1 MNLMA
6 SVERTAYPLLPSQLP
21 AKELHR
27 SYSLS
32 DSEIE
37 WVNNTAK
44 SPALA
49 IGLAIQLKVFQQ
61 LHYFVPFEALPQE
74 LINHVRQCLRY
85 GARIAPR
92 YSNLRTLYRHQAAVR
107 QYLQITPF
115 YSSDGLA
122 VTEQIARD
130 CALVLEQRVDLIN
143 AMLDEL
149 IQRGY
154 ELPAYSTLN
163 NIAETALVGAQE
175 VTFNL
180 VVTRAPIEVIYKLKE
195 LLDTDFG
202 RRQSDFNALKQAP
215 KKPSRKHLEVLIDH
229 LAWLESFGDLDVIF
243 EGIVDAKIRHFAAQA
258 VASDVAEL
266 KDCSLPKR
274 YTLMLAL
281 IYRMRVRTRDHL
293 AEMFIRRIST
303 IHKRAKEELEQIQ
316 ARQRQKLE
324 QLAATLDG
332 VVQILVQEPDN
343 QEAGSLIREYL
354 SPDGNLDRLR
364 ETCAEVQ
371 ATGGNNYLPLIWK
384 HFKSHRSL
392 LFRLSH
398 LLQLEPTTQDR
409 SLIQALLLIQDSEN
423 LHREWIDEHV
433 DLSFASERWVK
444 VVRRPAS
451 EGPPTNRR
459 YLEVCVF
466 SYLASELRS
475 GDMCVLGSESF
486 ADYRKQL
493 LPWEE
498 CLQRLPAYCEK
509 VGLPGTAKEFVASLK
524 TQLEKTAQ
532 QLDEKFPSCR
542 GDVSI
547 NEAGEPVLRR
557 VIARDIPPSAISLQ
571 TALMQRM
578 PARHVLDIMANIEH
592 WIQFTRHFGPMSGN
606 EPKLKEPAE
615 RYLMTI
621 FAMGCNLGP
630 NQAARH
636 LAGNVTPHMLSYT
649 NRRHLSLEKLDK
661 ANRELVELYLQLD
674 LPKLWGDG
682 KAVAADGTQ
691 FDFYD
696 DNLLA
701 GYHFRYRKMGAVA
714 YRHVA
719 NNYIAVFQHFIPPGI
734 WEAIYVIEGLL
745 KADLSVE
752 ADTVYSDTQGQS
764 ATVFAFTHLLGINL
778 MPRIRNWRDLVMCR
792 PDRGVS
798 YKHINRL
805 FTDTA
810 DWHLIETHWQDLMQ
824 VALSI
829 QAGKISSPMLLRKL
843 GSYSRRNKL
852 YHAAQ
857 ALGSVIR
864 TIFLLNWIGSRELR
878 QEVTA
883 NTNKIESYNGFS
895 KWLSFGGDVIAE
907 NDPDEQQKRL
917 RYNDMVASSVILQNT
932 VDMMRILQKLARE
945 GWQFTDEDVSFLS
958 PYLTSNV
965 KRFGEFNLKLNRP
978 PEPWIKDSVFQ
989 QAAGSLRVNTASKA
1003 SAEEAT

>member
-1 MNLMA
+1 MA

-27 SYSLS
+27 CYSLS

-44 SPALA
+44 SPALS

-61 LHYFVPFEALPQE
+61 LHYFVPFEELPQE
-74 LINHVRQCLRY
+74 LISHVRQCLRY

-92 YSNLRTLYRHQAAVR
+92 YSNPRTLYRHQAAVR
-107 QYLQITPF
+107 QYLQVTPF

-122 VTEQIARD
+122 ITEEIARD
-130 CALVLEQRVDLIN
+130 CAVVLEQRVDLIN

-163 NIAETALVGAQE
+163 NIAETALASAQE

-180 VVTRAPIEVIYKLKE
+180 IVLRAPIEVIYKLKE

-229 LAWLESFGDLDVIF
+229 LAWLESFGDLDAIL
-243 EGIVDAKIRHFAAQA
+243 EGVVDAKIRHFATQA
-258 VASDVAEL
+258 AASDVAEL
-266 KDCSLPKR
+266 KDCSQPKR

-332 VVQILVQEPDN
+332 VVQILVQEPDD
-343 QEAGSLIREYL
+343 QEAGSLIREFL

-409 SLIQALLLIQDSEN
+409 SLIQALQLIQDSEN

-498 CLQRLPAYCEK
+498 CFHRLPAYCEK

-524 TQLEKTAQ
+524 IQLEETAQ
-532 QLDEKFPSCR
+532 HLDEKFPSCR

-571 TALMQRM
+571 TALMQHM

-745 KADLSVE
+745 KVDLSVE
-752 ADTVYSDTQGQS
+752 PDTVYSDTQGQS

-932 VDMMRILQKLARE
+932 VDMMRILQKLARD
-945 GWQFTDEDVSFLS
+945 GWQFTDDDVSFLS

-965 KRFGEFNLKLNRP
+965 KRFGEFNLKLKRP
-978 PEPWIKDSVFQ
+978 PEPWIKDSIFQ
-989 QAAGSLRVNTASKA
+989 QAAGSMRAKQMSDSNVEVTN
-1003 SAEEAT
+1003 

>member
-1 MNLMA
+1 MA
-6 SVERTAYPLLPSQLP
+6 ALERTAYPRLSTPLS
-21 AKELHR
+21 AKDLHR
-27 SYSLS
+27 SFSLS
-32 DSEIE
+32 SEELGWISR
-37 WVNNTAK
+37 TAR
-44 SPALA
+44 SPALSL
-49 IGLAIQLKVFQQ
+49 GLAVQLKVFQE
-61 LHYFVPFEALPQE
+61 LHYFPPLDEIPPEITDHIRKALGFGPR
-74 LINHVRQCLRY
+74 ISFRY
-85 GARIAPR
+85 TNP
-92 YSNLRTLYRHQAAVR
+92 RTLYRHQASIR
-107 QYLQITPF
+107 EYLQIKAF
-115 YSSDGLA
+115 YGSEALNIALRLA
-122 VTEQIARD
+122 NESAE
-130 CALVLEQRVDLIN
+130 VLDQRADIINVLIG
-143 AMLDEL
+143 EL
-149 IQRGY
+149 LQRGY

-163 NIAETALVGAQE
+163 DAAEDALVAMQE
-175 VTFNL
+175 RLFNL

-229 LAWLESFGDLDVIF
+229 LTWLESFGDLEAIF
-243 EGIVDAKIRHFAAQA
+243 EGIVDTKIRHFAAQA
-258 VASDVAEL
+258 AASDVSEL

-274 YTLMLAL
+274 YTMMLAL

-332 VVQILVQEPDN
+332 VVQILVQEPDD

-354 SPDGNLDRLR
+354 SPEGNLDRLR

-384 HFKSHRSL
+384 HFRSHRSL

-409 SLIQALLLIQDSEN
+409 SLIQALQLIQDSEN

-475 GDMCVLGSESF
+475 GDMCVQGSESF

-509 VGLPGTAKEFVASLK
+509 MGLPGTAKEFVASLK
-524 TQLEKTAQ
+524 TQLEETAQ

-557 VIARDIPPSAISLQ
+557 VTARDIPPSAISLQ

-745 KADLSVE
+745 KVDLSVE
-752 ADTVYSDTQGQS
+752 PDTVYSDTQGQS

-965 KRFGEFNLKLNRP
+965 KRFGEFSLKLNRP

-989 QAAGSLRVNTASKA
+989 QAAGSLRVITPRQLDTEK
-1003 SAEEAT
+1003 TT

>member
-1 MNLMA
+1 MA
-6 SVERTAYPLLPSQLP
+6 SLERTAYPTLSKTYSKAELQRDFSFSDDEIKWVRSKSKAPFHLNLAVLLKTFQVLRYFPDITDVPDQLVAFIRGELGQRSKVKFAEYKWFQQYRHMNAIRARLGVTAFYGSDAIEVAERH
-21 AKELHR
+21 AKEMSFVLDQR
-27 SYSLS
+27 ADIINSV
-32 DSEIE
+32 IE
-37 WVNNTAK
+37 
-44 SPALA
+44 
-49 IGLAIQLKVFQQ
+49 
-61 LHYFVPFEALPQE
+61 E
-74 LINHVRQCLRY
+74 LICQ
-85 GARIAPR
+85 
-92 YSNLRTLYRHQAAVR
+92 
-107 QYLQITPF
+107 
-115 YSSDGLA
+115 D
-122 VTEQIARD
+122 
-130 CALVLEQRVDLIN
+130 
-143 AMLDEL
+143 
-149 IQRGY
+149 Y

-163 NIAETALVGAQE
+163 DLAERIHTESQE
-175 VTFNL
+175 AIFNL
-180 VVTRAPIEVIYKLKE
+180 VVTRTSIEVIHKLKE

-215 KKPSRKHLEVLIDH
+215 KKPSRRHLEVLIDH
-229 LAWLESFGDLDVIF
+229 LAWLESFGDLEAIF
-243 EGIVDAKIRHFAAQA
+243 DGIVDAKIRHFAAQA
-258 VASDVAEL
+258 AASDASEL

-303 IHKRAKEELEQIQ
+303 IHKRAKEELEQIH

-332 VVQILVQEPDN
+332 VVQILVQEPDD

-409 SLIQALLLIQDSEN
+409 SLIQALLLIQDCEN
-423 LHREWIDEHV
+423 LHREWIGEHA
-433 DLSFASERWVK
+433 DLSFASERWIK
-444 VVRRPAS
+444 VVRRPTS

-498 CLQRLPAYCEK
+498 CLQQLPAYCEK

-524 TQLEKTAQ
+524 TQLEETAQ

-745 KADLSVE
+745 KVSLSVE
-752 ADTVYSDTQGQS
+752 PDTVYSDTQGQS

-805 FTDTA
+805 FTDSA

-945 GWQFTDEDVSFLS
+945 GWQFNDEDVSFLS

-989 QAAGSLRVNTASKA
+989 QAAGSLRVNTASRTD
-1003 SAEEAT
+1003 AEEAT

>member
-1 MNLMA
+1 MA
-6 SVERTAYPLLPSQLP
+6 SVERTAYPVLPSQLP

-44 SPALA
+44 SPALS

-61 LHYFVPFEALPQE
+61 LHYFVPFEELPQE
-74 LINHVRQCLRY
+74 LISHVRQCLRY
-85 GARIAPR
+85 GTRIAPR
-92 YSNLRTLYRHQAAVR
+92 YSNPRTLYRHQAAVR
-107 QYLQITPF
+107 QYLQVTPF

-130 CALVLEQRVDLIN
+130 CAVVLEQRVDLIN

-163 NIAETALVGAQE
+163 NLAETALASAQE

-180 VVTRAPIEVIYKLKE
+180 VVTRAPIEVIYKLRE
-195 LLDTDFG
+195 LLETDFG
-202 RRQSDFNALKQAP
+202 RRQSDFNTLKQAP

-229 LAWLESFGDLDVIF
+229 LAWLESFGNLDAIF
-243 EGIVDAKIRHFAAQA
+243 EGIVDTKIRHFAAQA
-258 VASDVAEL
+258 AASDVSEL

-332 VVQILVQEPDN
+332 VVQILVQEPDD

-384 HFKSHRSL
+384 HFRSHRSL

-409 SLIQALLLIQDSEN
+409 SLTQALQLIQDNEN
-423 LHREWIDEHV
+423 LHREWIDEFV

-475 GDMCVLGSESF
+475 GDMCVQGSESF

-509 VGLPGTAKEFVASLK
+509 MGLPGTAKEFVASLK
-524 TQLEKTAQ
+524 AQLEET
-532 QLDEKFPSCR
+532 
-542 GDVSI
+542 
-547 NEAGEPVLRR
+547 
-557 VIARDIPPSAISLQ
+557 
-571 TALMQRM
+571 
-578 PARHVLDIMANIEH
+578 
-592 WIQFTRHFGPMSGN
+592 
-606 EPKLKEPAE
+606 
-615 RYLMTI
+615 
-621 FAMGCNLGP
+621 
-630 NQAARH
+630 
-636 LAGNVTPHMLSYT
+636 
-649 NRRHLSLEKLDK
+649 
-661 ANRELVELYLQLD
+661 
-674 LPKLWGDG
+674 
-682 KAVAADGTQ
+682 ADGTQ

-745 KADLSVE
+745 KIDLSVE
-752 ADTVYSDTQGQS
+752 PDTVYSDTQGQS

-989 QAAGSLRVNTASKA
+989 QAAGSLRVGTTRQADT
-1003 SAEEAT
+1003 ERAT

>member
-1 MNLMA
+1 MA
-6 SVERTAYPLLPSQLP
+6 SVERTAYPVLPSQLP

-44 SPALA
+44 SPALS

-61 LHYFVPFEALPQE
+61 LHYFVPFEELPQE
-74 LINHVRQCLRY
+74 LISHVRQCLRY
-85 GARIAPR
+85 GTRIAPR
-92 YSNLRTLYRHQAAVR
+92 YSNPRTLYRHQAAVR
-107 QYLQITPF
+107 QYLQVTPF

-130 CALVLEQRVDLIN
+130 CAVVLEQRVDLIN

-163 NIAETALVGAQE
+163 NLAETALASAQE

-180 VVTRAPIEVIYKLKE
+180 VVTRAPIEVIYKLRE
-195 LLDTDFG
+195 LLETDFG
-202 RRQSDFNALKQAP
+202 RRQSDFNTLKQAP

-229 LAWLESFGDLDVIF
+229 LAWLESFGNLDAIF
-243 EGIVDAKIRHFAAQA
+243 EGIVDTKIRHFAAQA
-258 VASDVAEL
+258 AASDVSEL

-332 VVQILVQEPDN
+332 VVQILVQEPDD

-384 HFKSHRSL
+384 HFRSHRSL

-409 SLIQALLLIQDSEN
+409 SLTQALQLIQDNEN
-423 LHREWIDEHV
+423 LHREWIDEFV

-475 GDMCVLGSESF
+475 GDMCVQGSESF

-509 VGLPGTAKEFVASLK
+509 MGLPGTAKEFVASLK
-524 TQLEKTAQ
+524 AQLEET
-532 QLDEKFPSCR
+532 
-542 GDVSI
+542 
-547 NEAGEPVLRR
+547 
-557 VIARDIPPSAISLQ
+557 
-571 TALMQRM
+571 
-578 PARHVLDIMANIEH
+578 
-592 WIQFTRHFGPMSGN
+592 
-606 EPKLKEPAE
+606 
-615 RYLMTI
+615 
-621 FAMGCNLGP
+621 
-630 NQAARH
+630 
-636 LAGNVTPHMLSYT
+636 
-649 NRRHLSLEKLDK
+649 
-661 ANRELVELYLQLD
+661 
-674 LPKLWGDG
+674 
-682 KAVAADGTQ
+682 ADGTQ

-745 KADLSVE
+745 KIDLSVE
-752 ADTVYSDTQGQS
+752 LDTVYSDTQGQS

-989 QAAGSLRVNTASKA
+989 QAAGSLRVGTTRQADT
-1003 SAEEAT
+1003 ERAT

>member
-1 MNLMA
+1 MA

-27 SYSLS
+27 CYSLS

-44 SPALA
+44 SPALS

-61 LHYFVPFEALPQE
+61 LHYFVPFEELPQE
-74 LINHVRQCLRY
+74 LISHVRQCLRY

-92 YSNLRTLYRHQAAVR
+92 YSNPRTLYRHQAAVR
-107 QYLQITPF
+107 QYLQVTPF

-122 VTEQIARD
+122 ITEEIARD
-130 CALVLEQRVDLIN
+130 CAVVLEQRVDLIN

-163 NIAETALVGAQE
+163 NIAETALASAQE

-180 VVTRAPIEVIYKLKE
+180 IVLRAPIEVIYKLKE

-229 LAWLESFGDLDVIF
+229 LAWLESFGDLDAIL
-243 EGIVDAKIRHFAAQA
+243 EGVVDAKIRHFATQA
-258 VASDVAEL
+258 AASDVAEL
-266 KDCSLPKR
+266 KDCSQPKR

-332 VVQILVQEPDN
+332 VVQILVQEPDD
-343 QEAGSLIREYL
+343 QEAGSLIREFL

-409 SLIQALLLIQDSEN
+409 SLIQALQLIQDSEN

-498 CLQRLPAYCEK
+498 CFHRLPAYCEK

-524 TQLEKTAQ
+524 IQLEETAQ
-532 QLDEKFPSCR
+532 HLDEKFPSCR

-745 KADLSVE
+745 KVDLSVE
-752 ADTVYSDTQGQS
+752 PDTVYSDTQGQS

-932 VDMMRILQKLARE
+932 VDMMRILQKLARD
-945 GWQFTDEDVSFLS
+945 GWQFTDDDVSFLS

-965 KRFGEFNLKLNRP
+965 KRFGEFNLKLKRP
-978 PEPWIKDSVFQ
+978 PEPWIKDSIFQ
-989 QAAGSLRVNTASKA
+989 QAAGSMRAKQMSDSNVEVTN
-1003 SAEEAT
+1003 

>member
-1 MNLMA
+1 MA
-6 SVERTAYPLLPSQLP
+6 SVERTAYPILPSQLP

-44 SPALA
+44 SPALS

-61 LHYFVPFEALPQE
+61 LHYFVPFEELPQE
-74 LINHVRQCLRY
+74 LISHVRQCLRY

-92 YSNLRTLYRHQAAVR
+92 YSNPRTLYRHQAAVR
-107 QYLQITPF
+107 QYLQVTPF

-130 CALVLEQRVDLIN
+130 CAVVLEQRVDLIN

-163 NIAETALVGAQE
+163 NLAETALASAQE

-229 LAWLESFGDLDVIF
+229 LAWLESFGDLEAIF

-258 VASDVAEL
+258 AAADVSEL

-274 YTLMLAL
+274 HTLMLAL

-332 VVQILVQEPDN
+332 VVQILVQEPDD

-384 HFKSHRSL
+384 HFRSHRSL

-409 SLIQALLLIQDSEN
+409 SLTQALQLIQDSEN

-444 VVRRPAS
+444 VVRRPSS

-475 GDMCVLGSESF
+475 GDMCVQGSVSF

-509 VGLPGTAKEFVASLK
+509 MGLPGTAKEFVASLK
-524 TQLEKTAQ
+524 TQLEETAQ

-557 VIARDIPPSAISLQ
+557 VAARDIPPSAISLQ

-630 NQAARH
+630 SQAARH
-636 LAGNVTPHMLSYT
+636 LTGNVTPHMLSYT

-752 ADTVYSDTQGQS
+752 ADMVYSDTQGQS

-792 PDRGVS
+792 PDRGAS

-810 DWHLIETHWQDLMQ
+810 DWNLIETHWQDLMQ

-932 VDMMRILQKLARE
+932 VDMMRILHKLARE

-989 QAAGSLRVNTASKA
+989 QAAGSLRANTASKTGA
-1003 SAEEAT
+1003 

>member
-1 MNLMA
+1 MA
-6 SVERTAYPLLPSQLP
+6 SVERTAYPILPSQLS

-44 SPALA
+44 SPALS

-61 LHYFVPFEALPQE
+61 LHYFVPFEVLPQE
-74 LINHVRQCLRY
+74 LISHVRQCLRY
-85 GARIAPR
+85 GARIAPH
-92 YSNLRTLYRHQAAVR
+92 YSNPRTLYRHQAAVR
-107 QYLQITPF
+107 QYLQATPF

-122 VTEQIARD
+122 ITEQIARD
-130 CALVLEQRVDLIN
+130 RAVVLEQRVDLIN
-143 AMLDEL
+143 AVLDEL

-163 NIAETALVGAQE
+163 NIAETALASAQE
-175 VTFNL
+175 ATFNL
-180 VVTRAPIEVIYKLKE
+180 VVTRTPIEVIHRLKE

-229 LAWLESFGDLDVIF
+229 LAWLESFGDLEAIF

-258 VASDVAEL
+258 AASDVSEL

-303 IHKRAKEELEQIQ
+303 IHKRAKEELDQIH

-332 VVQILVQEPDN
+332 VVQILVQEPDD
-343 QEAGSLIREYL
+343 QEAGNLIREYL

-371 ATGGNNYLPLIWK
+371 ATGGNNYLPLIWR

-444 VVRRPAS
+444 VVRRPTS

-466 SYLASELRS
+466 SYLANELRS
-475 GDMCVLGSESF
+475 GDMCVQGSESF

-493 LPWEE
+493 LPWDE
-498 CLQRLPAYCEK
+498 CLKQLPAYCDK
-509 VGLPGTAKEFVASLK
+509 VGLPSTAKEFVASLK
-524 TQLEKTAQ
+524 TQLEETAQ

-557 VIARDIPPSAISLQ
+557 VMARDIPPSAISLQ
-571 TALMQRM
+571 TALVQRM

-606 EPKLKEPAE
+606 ESKLKEPAE

-674 LPKLWGDG
+674 LPKVWGDG

-792 PDRGVS
+792 PDRGTS

-864 TIFLLNWIGSRELR
+864 TTFLLNWIGSRELR

-945 GWQFTDEDVSFLS
+945 GWQFSDEDVSFLS

-989 QAAGSLRVNTASKA
+989 QAAGSLRVNTAIKA
-1003 SAEEAT
+1003 DAEEAT

>member
-1 MNLMA
+1 MA
-6 SVERTAYPLLPSQLP
+6 SVERTAYPILPSQLSV
-21 AKELHR
+21 KELHR

-44 SPALA
+44 SPALS

-61 LHYFVPFEALPQE
+61 LHYFVPFEVLPQE
-74 LINHVRQCLRY
+74 LISHVRQCLRY
-85 GARIAPR
+85 GARIAPH
-92 YSNLRTLYRHQAAVR
+92 YSNPRTLYRHQAAVR
-107 QYLQITPF
+107 QYLQATPF
-115 YSSDGLA
+115 YSSNGLA
-122 VTEQIARD
+122 ITEQIARD
-130 CALVLEQRVDLIN
+130 RAVVLEQRVDLIN
-143 AMLDEL
+143 AVLDEL

-163 NIAETALVGAQE
+163 NIAETALASAQE
-175 VTFNL
+175 ATFNL
-180 VVTRAPIEVIYKLKE
+180 VVTRTPIEVIHRLKE

-229 LAWLESFGDLDVIF
+229 LAWLESFGDLEAIF

-258 VASDVAEL
+258 AASDVSEL

-303 IHKRAKEELEQIQ
+303 IHKRAKEELDQVH

-332 VVQILVQEPDN
+332 VVQILVQEPDD
-343 QEAGSLIREYL
+343 QEAGNLIREYL

-392 LFRLSH
+392 LFRLSR

-444 VVRRPAS
+444 VVRRPTS

-466 SYLASELRS
+466 SYLANELRS
-475 GDMCVLGSESF
+475 GDMCVQGSESF

-493 LPWEE
+493 LPWDE
-498 CLQRLPAYCEK
+498 CLKQLPAYCDK
-509 VGLPGTAKEFVASLK
+509 VGLPSTAKEFVASLK
-524 TQLEKTAQ
+524 TQLEETAQ

-557 VIARDIPPSAISLQ
+557 VMARDIPPSAISLQ
-571 TALMQRM
+571 TALVQRM

-606 EPKLKEPAE
+606 ESKLKEPAE

-674 LPKLWGDG
+674 LPKVWGDG

-792 PDRGVS
+792 PDRGTS

-805 FTDTA
+805 FTDTV

-864 TIFLLNWIGSRELR
+864 TTFLLNWIGSRELR

-989 QAAGSLRVNTASKA
+989 QAAGSLRVNTAIKA
-1003 SAEEAT
+1003 DAEEAT

>member
-1 MNLMA
+1 MA
-6 SVERTAYPLLPSQLP
+6 SVERTAYPTLS
-21 AKELHR
+21 K
-27 SYSLS
+27 SYSKAELQRDFSFS
-32 DSEIE
+32 DEE
-37 WVNNTAK
+37 LKWVRSK
-44 SPALA
+44 SKAPFHLNLA
-49 IGLAIQLKVFQQ
+49 VLLKTFQVLRFFPDLIDVPEQIVDFIRGELGQRRKVKLAEYKWFQQ
-61 LHYFVPFEALPQE
+61 YRHMSAVRARLEVTAFYGSDAIDLAERHAKAMSFLLDQRADIINSVIEE
-74 LINHVRQCLRY
+74 LIRQ
-85 GARIAPR
+85 
-92 YSNLRTLYRHQAAVR
+92 N
-107 QYLQITPF
+107 
-115 YSSDGLA
+115 
-122 VTEQIARD
+122 
-130 CALVLEQRVDLIN
+130 
-143 AMLDEL
+143 
-149 IQRGY
+149 Y

-163 NIAETALVGAQE
+163 DLAEKVHASSLETI
-175 VTFNL
+175 FNQ
-180 VVTRAPIEVIYKLKE
+180 VVNKIPIEVIYQLKA
-195 LLDTDFG
+195 LLETDFG
-202 RRQSDFNALKQAP
+202 RRQSDFNALKQSP
-215 KKPSRKHLEVLIDH
+215 RKPSRKHLEVLIDH
-229 LAWLESFGDLDVIF
+229 LSWLETFGDLEVIF
-243 EGIVDAKIRHFAAQA
+243 ECVTEPKIRHFSSLAA
-258 VASDVAEL
+258 ASDVSEL
-266 KDCSLPKR
+266 QDCSLPKR

-281 IYRMRVRTRDHL
+281 IYKMRIRTRDHL

-303 IHKRAKEELEQIQ
+303 IHKRATDELEQIQ
-316 ARQRQKLE
+316 LRQRNKLE
-324 QLAATLDG
+324 LLVATLDG
-332 VVQILVQEPDN
+332 VIQILSQEPSD

-354 SPDGNLDRLR
+354 SPEGNLDQLR
-364 ETCAEVQ
+364 EACAEVQ
-371 ATGGNNYLPLIWK
+371 ATGGSNYLPLLWK

-409 SLIQALLLIQDSEN
+409 SLVQTLQLVQDHEQ

-433 DLSFASERWVK
+433 DLSFASDRWLK

-459 YLEVCVF
+459 FLEVCVF
-466 SYLASELRS
+466 SHLASELRS
-475 GDMCVLGSESF
+475 GDLCVSGSESF
-486 ADYRKQL
+486 ADYRTQL
-493 LPWEE
+493 LPWDE
-498 CLQRLPAYCEK
+498 CLVRLSAYCEK
-509 VGLPGTAKEFVASLK
+509 VGLPSSAPEFVASLK
-524 TQLEKTAQ
+524 AQLESTAQ

-547 NEAGEPVLRR
+547 NDAGEPVLRR
-557 VIARDIPPSAISLQ
+557 VMARDIPPSAISLQ
-571 TALMQRM
+571 AAITQRM

-592 WIQFTRHFGPMSGN
+592 WIQFTRHFGPMSGSD
-606 EPKLKEPAE
+606 PKLKEPAE

-636 LAGNVTPHMLSYT
+636 LAANVTPHMLSYT
-649 NRRHLSLEKLDK
+649 NRRHLPLEKLDK
-661 ANRELVELYLQLD
+661 ANRELVELYLQLE

-696 DNLLA
+696 ENLLA

-745 KADLSVE
+745 KADHGV
-752 ADTVYSDTQGQS
+752 AVDTVYSDTQGQS
-764 ATVFAFTHLLGINL
+764 ATVFALTQLLGINL
-778 MPRIRNWRDLVMCR
+778 MPRIRNWRDLVMYR
-792 PDRGVS
+792 PDRS
-798 YKHINRL
+798 AKYQHINSL
-805 FTDTA
+805 FTDTVN
-810 DWHLIETHWQDLMQ
+810 WSQIETHWQDLMQ

-857 ALGSVIR
+857 ELGSVIR

-932 VDMMRILQKLARE
+932 VDMMRILQKLARD

-965 KRFGEFNLKLNRP
+965 KRFGEFNLKLKRP
-978 PEPWIKDSVFQ
+978 PEPWIKDSIFQ
-989 QAAGSLRVNTASKA
+989 QAAGSMRTHQMSNSKV
-1003 SAEEAT
+1003 EEAS

>member
-1 MNLMA
+1 ELDWI
-6 SVERTAYPLLPSQLP
+6 SRTA
-21 AKELHR
+21 R
-27 SYSLS
+27 
-32 DSEIE
+32 
-37 WVNNTAK
+37 
-44 SPALA
+44 SPALSL
-49 IGLAIQLKVFQQ
+49 GLAVQLKVFQE
-61 LHYFVPFEALPQE
+61 LHYFPPLDEIPPEITDHIRNTLGFGPR
-74 LINHVRQCLRY
+74 ITSRY
-85 GARIAPR
+85 TN
-92 YSNLRTLYRHQAAVR
+92 SRTFYRHQAAIR
-107 QYLQITPF
+107 EYLQIKAF
-115 YSSDGLA
+115 YGSEALTIALHLA
-122 VTEQIARD
+122 HESAE
-130 CALVLEQRVDLIN
+130 VLDQRADIINVLIG
-143 AMLDEL
+143 EL
-149 IQRGY
+149 LQRSY

-163 NIAETALVGAQE
+163 DAAEDALVAMQE
-175 VTFNL
+175 RLFNL
-180 VVTRAPIEVIYKLKE
+180 VVTRAPIEVVYKLKE
-195 LLDTDFG
+195 LLETDFG

-229 LAWLESFGDLDVIF
+229 MAWLESFGNLDAIF
-243 EGIVDAKIRHFAAQA
+243 DGIVDTKIRHFAAQA
-258 VASDVAEL
+258 AASDVAEL

-332 VVQILVQEPDN
+332 VVQILVQEPDD

-354 SPDGNLDRLR
+354 SPDGNLERLR

-384 HFKSHRSL
+384 HFRSHRSL

-409 SLIQALLLIQDSEN
+409 SLVQALQLIQDSEN
-423 LHREWIDEHV
+423 LHRVWIDEHV

-466 SYLASELRS
+466 SYLANELRS
-475 GDMCVLGSESF
+475 GDMCVQGSESF

-493 LPWEE
+493 LPWDE

-509 VGLPGTAKEFVASLK
+509 MELPGTAKEFVTSLK
-524 TQLEKTAQ
+524 TQLEETAQ
-532 QLDEKFPSCR
+532 QLDDKFPSCR

-557 VIARDIPPSAISLQ
+557 VTARDIPPSAISLQ

-630 NQAARH
+630 SQAARH

-792 PDRGVS
+792 PDRGAA

-864 TIFLLNWIGSRELR
+864 TIFLLTWIGSRELR
-878 QEVTA
+878 QEV
-883 NTNKIESYNGFS
+883 
-895 KWLSFGGDVIAE
+895 
-907 NDPDEQQKRL
+907 
-917 RYNDMVASSVILQNT
+917 
-932 VDMMRILQKLARE
+932 
-945 GWQFTDEDVSFLS
+945 
-958 PYLTSNV
+958 
-965 KRFGEFNLKLNRP
+965 
-978 PEPWIKDSVFQ
+978 
-989 QAAGSLRVNTASKA
+989 
-1003 SAEEAT
+1003 

>member
-1 MNLMA
+1 MA
-6 SVERTAYPLLPSQLP
+6 ALERTAYPRLLTTLSS
-21 AKELHR
+21 KDLHR
-27 SYSLS
+27 SYSLT
-32 DSEIE
+32 SEELAWISR
-37 WVNNTAK
+37 TAR
-44 SPALA
+44 SPALSL
-49 IGLAIQLKVFQQ
+49 GLAVQLKVFQE
-61 LHYFVPFEALPQE
+61 LHYFPPLDEIPPEITDHIRKALGFGPR
-74 LINHVRQCLRY
+74 IGFRY
-85 GARIAPR
+85 TNP
-92 YSNLRTLYRHQAAVR
+92 RTLYRHQASIR
-107 QYLQITPF
+107 EYLQIKAF
-115 YSSDGLA
+115 YGSEALNIALRLA
-122 VTEQIARD
+122 NESAE
-130 CALVLEQRVDLIN
+130 VLDQRADIINVLIG
-143 AMLDEL
+143 EL
-149 IQRGY
+149 LQLGY

-163 NIAETALVGAQE
+163 DAAEDALVAMQE
-175 VTFNL
+175 RLFNL

-202 RRQSDFNALKQAP
+202 RRQSDFNTLKQAP

-229 LAWLESFGDLDVIF
+229 LTWLESFGNLDAIF
-243 EGIVDAKIRHFAAQA
+243 EGIVDTKIRHFAAQA
-258 VASDVAEL
+258 AASDVSEL

-332 VVQILVQEPDN
+332 VVQILVQEPDD

-354 SPDGNLDRLR
+354 SLDGNLDRLR

-384 HFKSHRSL
+384 HFRSHRSL

-409 SLIQALLLIQDSEN
+409 SLIQALQLIQDSEN

-433 DLSFASERWVK
+433 DLSFASDRWVK
-444 VVRRPAS
+444 VVRRPSS

-475 GDMCVLGSESF
+475 GDMCVQGSESF

-509 VGLPGTAKEFVASLK
+509 MGLPGTAKEFVASLK
-524 TQLEKTAQ
+524 TQLEETAQ

-557 VIARDIPPSAISLQ
+557 VTARDIPPSAISLQ

-606 EPKLKEPAE
+606 DPKLKEPAE

-630 NQAARH
+630 SQAARH

-745 KADLSVE
+745 KVDLSVE
-752 ADTVYSDTQGQS
+752 PDTVYSDTQGQS

-883 NTNKIESYNGFS
+883 NTNKIESYHSFS
-895 KWLSFGGDVIAE
+895 KWFSFGGDVIAE
-907 NDPDEQQKRL
+907 NDPNEQQKRL

-989 QAAGSLRVNTASKA
+989 QAAGSLRVSTTRQANT
-1003 SAEEAT
+1003 EMAT

>member
-1 MNLMA
+1 MA

-27 SYSLS
+27 CYSLS

-44 SPALA
+44 SPALS

-61 LHYFVPFEALPQE
+61 LHYFVPFEELPQE
-74 LINHVRQCLRY
+74 LISHVRQCLRY

-92 YSNLRTLYRHQAAVR
+92 YSNPRTLYRHQAAVR
-107 QYLQITPF
+107 QYLQVTPF

-122 VTEQIARD
+122 ITEEIARD
-130 CALVLEQRVDLIN
+130 CAVVLEQRVDLIN

-163 NIAETALVGAQE
+163 NIAETALASAQE

-180 VVTRAPIEVIYKLKE
+180 IVLRAPIEVIYKLKE

-229 LAWLESFGDLDVIF
+229 LAWLESFGDLDAIL
-243 EGIVDAKIRHFAAQA
+243 EGVVDAKIRHFATQA
-258 VASDVAEL
+258 AASDVAEL
-266 KDCSLPKR
+266 KDCSQPKR

-332 VVQILVQEPDN
+332 VVQILVQEPDD
-343 QEAGSLIREYL
+343 QEAGSLIREFL

-409 SLIQALLLIQDSEN
+409 SLIQALQLIQDSEN

-459 YLEVCVF
+459 YLEVCVI

-498 CLQRLPAYCEK
+498 CFHRLPAYCEK

-524 TQLEKTAQ
+524 IQLEETAQ
-532 QLDEKFPSCR
+532 HLDEKFPSCR

-745 KADLSVE
+745 KVDLSVE
-752 ADTVYSDTQGQS
+752 PDTVYSDTQGQS

-932 VDMMRILQKLARE
+932 VDMMRILQKLARD
-945 GWQFTDEDVSFLS
+945 GWQFTDDDVSFLS

-965 KRFGEFNLKLNRP
+965 KRFGEFNLKLKRP
-978 PEPWIKDSVFQ
+978 PEPWIKDSIFQ
-989 QAAGSLRVNTASKA
+989 QAAGSMRAKQMSDSNVEVTN
-1003 SAEEAT
+1003 

>member
-1 MNLMA
+1 
-6 SVERTAYPLLPSQLP
+6 
-21 AKELHR
+21 
-27 SYSLS
+27 
-32 DSEIE
+32 IE

-44 SPALA
+44 SPALS

-61 LHYFVPFEALPQE
+61 LHYFVPFEELPQE
-74 LINHVRQCLRY
+74 LISHVRQCLRY

-92 YSNLRTLYRHQAAVR
+92 YSNPRTLYRHQAAVR
-107 QYLQITPF
+107 QYLQVTPF

-122 VTEQIARD
+122 ITEEIARD
-130 CALVLEQRVDLIN
+130 CAVVLEQRVDLIN

-163 NIAETALVGAQE
+163 NIAETALASAQE

-180 VVTRAPIEVIYKLKE
+180 IVLRAPIEVIYKLKE

-229 LAWLESFGDLDVIF
+229 LAWLESFGDLDAIL
-243 EGIVDAKIRHFAAQA
+243 EGVVDAKIRHFATQA
-258 VASDVAEL
+258 AASDVAEL

-332 VVQILVQEPDN
+332 VVQILVQEPDD
-343 QEAGSLIREYL
+343 QEAGSLIREFL

-409 SLIQALLLIQDSEN
+409 SLIQALQLIQDSEN

-498 CLQRLPAYCEK
+498 CFHRLPAYCEK

-524 TQLEKTAQ
+524 IQLEETAQ
-532 QLDEKFPSCR
+532 HLDEKFPSCR

-745 KADLSVE
+745 KVDLSVE
-752 ADTVYSDTQGQS
+752 PDTVYSDTQGQS

-932 VDMMRILQKLARE
+932 VDMMRILQKLARD
-945 GWQFTDEDVSFLS
+945 GWQFTDDDVSFLS

-965 KRFGEFNLKLNRP
+965 KRFGEFNLKLKRP
-978 PEPWIKDSVFQ
+978 PEPWIKDSIFQ
-989 QAAGSLRVNTASKA
+989 QAAGSMRAKQMSDSNVEVTN
-1003 SAEEAT
+1003 

>member
-1 MNLMA
+1 MA
-6 SVERTAYPLLPSQLP
+6 ALERTAYPRLATNLS
-21 AKELHR
+21 AKDLHR
-27 SYSLS
+27 GYSLS
-32 DSEIE
+32 QTEIE
-37 WVNNTAK
+37 WVSRTAR
-44 SPALA
+44 SPALSL
-49 IGLAIQLKVFQQ
+49 GLAVQLKVFQE
-61 LHYFVPFEALPQE
+61 LHYFPPLDEIPPE
-74 LINHVRQCLRY
+74 IIGHVRETL
-85 GARIAPR
+85 GFGPRITLHYANPR
-92 YSNLRTLYRHQAAVR
+92 TFYRHQAAIR
-107 QYLQITPF
+107 EHLQIKAF
-115 YSSDGLA
+115 YGAEALNIALRLA
-122 VTEQIARD
+122 CESAE
-130 CALVLEQRVDLIN
+130 VLDQRADIINVLIG
-143 AMLDEL
+143 EL
-149 IQRGY
+149 LQHGY

-163 NIAETALVGAQE
+163 DAAEDALVAMQE
-175 VTFNL
+175 RLFNL
-180 VVTRAPIEVIYKLKE
+180 VVARTPIDVIYKLKD

-202 RRQSDFNALKQAP
+202 RRQSDFNSLKQAP

-229 LAWLESFGDLDVIF
+229 LAWLESFGDLDAIF
-243 EGIVDAKIRHFAAQA
+243 EGIVDTKIRHFAAQA
-258 VASDVAEL
+258 AASDVAEL
-266 KDCSLPKR
+266 KDCSRPKR

-303 IHKRAKEELEQIQ
+303 IHKRAKEELAQIQ

-324 QLAATLDG
+324 QLVATLDG
-332 VVQILVQEPDN
+332 VVQILVQEPDD

-354 SPDGNLDRLR
+354 SPDGNLERLR

-371 ATGGNNYLPLIWK
+371 ATGGNNYLPLIWR

-409 SLIQALLLIQDSEN
+409 SLIQALQIIQDSES
-423 LHREWIDEHV
+423 LHREWIDENV

-444 VVRRPAS
+444 IVRRPTS

-466 SYLASELRS
+466 SHLASELRS
-475 GDMCVLGSESF
+475 GDLCVQGSESF

-509 VGLPGTAKEFVASLK
+509 MDLPATAKEFVASLK
-524 TQLEKTAQ
+524 SQLEETAQ
-532 QLDEKFPSCR
+532 QLDDKFPSCR

-557 VIARDIPPSAISLQ
+557 VVARDIPPSAISLQ

-578 PARHVLDIMANIEH
+578 PVRHVLDIMANIEH

-606 EPKLKEPAE
+606 DPKLKEPAE

-630 NQAARH
+630 SQAARH

-745 KADLSVE
+745 KGGLSVE
-752 ADTVYSDTQGQS
+752 PDTVYSDTQGQS

-778 MPRIRNWRDLVMCR
+778 MPRIRNWHDLVMCR
-792 PDRGVS
+792 PDRGAS

-805 FTDTA
+805 FTETA

-883 NTNKIESYNGFS
+883 NTNKIESYHSFS
-895 KWLSFGGDVIAE
+895 KWFSFGGDVIAE

-932 VDMMRILQKLARE
+932 ADMMRILQKLSRE

-989 QAAGSLRVNTASKA
+989 QAAGSLRINAANKA
-1003 SAEEAT
+1003 GLEEAT

>member
-1 MNLMA
+1 MA

-27 SYSLS
+27 CYSLS

-44 SPALA
+44 SPALS

-61 LHYFVPFEALPQE
+61 LHYFVPFEELPQE
-74 LINHVRQCLRY
+74 LISHVRQCLRY

-92 YSNLRTLYRHQAAVR
+92 YSNPRTLYRHQAAVR
-107 QYLQITPF
+107 QYLQVTPF

-122 VTEQIARD
+122 ITEEIARD
-130 CALVLEQRVDLIN
+130 CAVVLEQRVDLIN

-163 NIAETALVGAQE
+163 NIAETALASAQE

-180 VVTRAPIEVIYKLKE
+180 IVLRAPIEVIYKLKE

-229 LAWLESFGDLDVIF
+229 LAWLESFGDLDAIL
-243 EGIVDAKIRHFAAQA
+243 EGVVDAKIRHFATQA
-258 VASDVAEL
+258 AASDVAEL

-332 VVQILVQEPDN
+332 VVQILVQEPDD
-343 QEAGSLIREYL
+343 QEAGSLIREFL

-409 SLIQALLLIQDSEN
+409 SLIQALQLIQDSEN

-498 CLQRLPAYCEK
+498 CFHRLPAYCEK

-524 TQLEKTAQ
+524 IQLEETAQ
-532 QLDEKFPSCR
+532 HLDEKFPSCR

-557 VIARDIPPSAISLQ
+557 VIARHIPPSAISLQ

-745 KADLSVE
+745 KVDLSVE
-752 ADTVYSDTQGQS
+752 PDTVYSDTQGQS

-932 VDMMRILQKLARE
+932 VDMMRILQKLARD
-945 GWQFTDEDVSFLS
+945 GWQFTDDDVSFLS

-965 KRFGEFNLKLNRP
+965 KRFGEFNLKLKRP
-978 PEPWIKDSVFQ
+978 PEPWIKDSIFQ
-989 QAAGSLRVNTASKA
+989 QAAGSMRAKQMSDSNVEVTN
-1003 SAEEAT
+1003 

>member
-1 MNLMA
+1 MA
-6 SVERTAYPLLPSQLP
+6 SVERTAYPILPSQLP

-44 SPALA
+44 SPALS

-61 LHYFVPFEALPQE
+61 LHYFVPFEELPHE
-74 LINHVRQCLRY
+74 LISHVRQCLRY
-85 GARIAPR
+85 GARIVPR
-92 YSNLRTLYRHQAAVR
+92 YSNPRTLYRHQAAIR
-107 QYLQITPF
+107 QYLQVTPF

-130 CALVLEQRVDLIN
+130 GAVVLEQRVDLIN
-143 AMLDEL
+143 AMIDEL

-154 ELPAYSTLN
+154 EFPAYSTLN
-163 NIAETALVGAQE
+163 NIAETALASAQE

-180 VVTRAPIEVIYKLKE
+180 VVDRAPIAVIHKLKG

-229 LAWLESFGDLDVIF
+229 LAWLESFGDLEAIF

-258 VASDVAEL
+258 AASDVAEL

-293 AEMFIRRIST
+293 VEMFIRRIST

-324 QLAATLDG
+324 QLVATLDG
-332 VVQILVQEPDN
+332 VVQILVQEPDD

-371 ATGGNNYLPLIWK
+371 AIGGNNYLPLIWK

-409 SLIQALLLIQDSEN
+409 SLIQAILLIQDSET
-423 LHREWIDEHV
+423 LHREWIDEHI

-444 VVRRPAS
+444 IVRRSAS

-466 SYLASELRS
+466 SYLAIELRS

-509 VGLPGTAKEFVASLK
+509 VGLPGTAKEFVALLK
-524 TQLEKTAQ
+524 TQLEDPAQ

-745 KADLSVE
+745 KVDLSVE
-752 ADTVYSDTQGQS
+752 PDTVYSDTQGQS

-805 FTDTA
+805 FTDTT
-810 DWHLIETHWQDLMQ
+810 DWPLIETHWQDLMQ

-857 ALGSVIR
+857 ELGCVIR
-864 TIFLLNWIGSRELR
+864 TIFLLKWIGSRELR

-932 VDMMRILQKLARE
+932 VDMMRILQKLVRE

-978 PEPWIKDSVFQ
+978 PEPWIKDLVFQ
-989 QAAGSLRVNTASKA
+989 QAAGSLRVSKA
-1003 SAEEAT
+1003 GMAGREEAV

>member
-1 MNLMA
+1 
-6 SVERTAYPLLPSQLP
+6 
-21 AKELHR
+21 
-27 SYSLS
+27 
-32 DSEIE
+32 
-37 WVNNTAK
+37 
-44 SPALA
+44 
-49 IGLAIQLKVFQQ
+49 
-61 LHYFVPFEALPQE
+61 
-74 LINHVRQCLRY
+74 
-85 GARIAPR
+85 
-92 YSNLRTLYRHQAAVR
+92 
-107 QYLQITPF
+107 
-115 YSSDGLA
+115 
-122 VTEQIARD
+122 
-130 CALVLEQRVDLIN
+130 
-143 AMLDEL
+143 
-149 IQRGY
+149 
-154 ELPAYSTLN
+154 
-163 NIAETALVGAQE
+163 
-175 VTFNL
+175 
-180 VVTRAPIEVIYKLKE
+180 
-195 LLDTDFG
+195 
-202 RRQSDFNALKQAP
+202 
-215 KKPSRKHLEVLIDH
+215 
-229 LAWLESFGDLDVIF
+229 
-243 EGIVDAKIRHFAAQA
+243 
-258 VASDVAEL
+258 
-266 KDCSLPKR
+266 
-274 YTLMLAL
+274 
-281 IYRMRVRTRDHL
+281 
-293 AEMFIRRIST
+293 
-303 IHKRAKEELEQIQ
+303 
-316 ARQRQKLE
+316 
-324 QLAATLDG
+324 
-332 VVQILVQEPDN
+332 
-343 QEAGSLIREYL
+343 
-354 SPDGNLDRLR
+354 
-364 ETCAEVQ
+364 
-371 ATGGNNYLPLIWK
+371 
-384 HFKSHRSL
+384 
-392 LFRLSH
+392 
-398 LLQLEPTTQDR
+398 
-409 SLIQALLLIQDSEN
+409 
-423 LHREWIDEHV
+423 
-433 DLSFASERWVK
+433 
-444 VVRRPAS
+444 
-451 EGPPTNRR
+451 
-459 YLEVCVF
+459 
-466 SYLASELRS
+466 
-475 GDMCVLGSESF
+475 
-486 ADYRKQL
+486 
-493 LPWEE
+493 
-498 CLQRLPAYCEK
+498 
-509 VGLPGTAKEFVASLK
+509 
-524 TQLEKTAQ
+524 
-532 QLDEKFPSCR
+532 
-542 GDVSI
+542 
-547 NEAGEPVLRR
+547 
-557 VIARDIPPSAISLQ
+557 
-571 TALMQRM
+571 M

-606 EPKLKEPAE
+606 EPKLKDPAE

-649 NRRHLSLEKLDK
+649 NRRHLALEKLDK

-752 ADTVYSDTQGQS
+752 HDTVYSDTQGQS

-778 MPRIRNWRDLVMCR
+778 MPRIRNWRDLIMFR
-792 PDRGVS
+792 PERGMS

-810 DWHLIETHWQDLMQ
+810 DWQLIETHWQDLMQ

-945 GWQFTDEDVSFLS
+945 GWQFSDEDVSFLS

-978 PEPWIKDSVFQ
+978 PAPWIKDSVFQ
-989 QAAGSLRVNTASKA
+989 QAAGSLRVGTPSQAPT
-1003 SAEEAT
+1003 EEIP

>member
-1 MNLMA
+1 MA
-6 SVERTAYPLLPSQLP
+6 SVERTAYPILPSQLP

-44 SPALA
+44 SPALS

-61 LHYFVPFEALPQE
+61 LHYFVPFEELPQE
-74 LINHVRQCLRY
+74 LISHVRQCLRY

-92 YSNLRTLYRHQAAVR
+92 YSNPRTLYRHQAAVR
-107 QYLQITPF
+107 QYLQVTPF

-163 NIAETALVGAQE
+163 NLAETALASTQE

-229 LAWLESFGDLDVIF
+229 LAWLESFGDLEAIF

-258 VASDVAEL
+258 AASDVAEL

-332 VVQILVQEPDN
+332 VVQILVQEPDD
-343 QEAGSLIREYL
+343 QEAG

-384 HFKSHRSL
+384 HFRSHRSL

-409 SLIQALLLIQDSEN
+409 SLVQALELIQDSEN

-444 VVRRPAS
+444 VVRRPSS

-475 GDMCVLGSESF
+475 GDMCVQGSESF

-498 CLQRLPAYCEK
+498 CLQRLPVYCEK
-509 VGLPGTAKEFVASLK
+509 VGLPANATEFVASLK
-524 TQLEKTAQ
+524 SQLEETAQ
-532 QLDEKFPSCR
+532 QLDDKFPSCR

-557 VIARDIPPSAISLQ
+557 VTARDIPLSAISLQ

-792 PDRGVS
+792 PDRGAS

-810 DWHLIETHWQDLMQ
+810 DWNLIETHWQDLMQ

-829 QAGKISSPMLLRKL
+829 QAGKISSSMLLRKL

-989 QAAGSLRVNTASKA
+989 QAAGSLRVSTTRQADTEMTS
-1003 SAEEAT
+1003 

>member
-1 MNLMA
+1 MA
-6 SVERTAYPLLPSQLP
+6 SLERTAYPALS
-21 AKELHR
+21 R
-27 SYSLS
+27 SYSRADLQRDFTFS
-32 DSEIE
+32 AEEIT
-37 WVNNTAK
+37 WVK
-44 SPALA
+44 SRSNASFRLNLA
-49 IGLAIQLKVFQQ
+49 VLFKTFQVLRYFPEITEVPELVVDFIRTQIGLRNKVALSSYKWMQLYRHMSAVREKLGVQPYYGSDGQEIAAAHAQ
-61 LHYFVPFEALPQE
+61 LLAPLLDQRADIINAVIEE
-74 LINHVRQCLRY
+74 LINR
-85 GARIAPR
+85 
-92 YSNLRTLYRHQAAVR
+92 N
-107 QYLQITPF
+107 
-115 YSSDGLA
+115 
-122 VTEQIARD
+122 
-130 CALVLEQRVDLIN
+130 
-143 AMLDEL
+143 
-149 IQRGY
+149 Y

-163 NIAETALVGAQE
+163 DLAEAARADAQE
-175 VTFNL
+175 KIFNL
-180 VVTRAPIEVIYKLKE
+180 VVTRAPIAVIYQLKD
-195 LLDTDFG
+195 LLETDFG

-215 KKPSRKHLEVLIDH
+215 RKPSRKHLEVLIDH
-229 LAWLESFGDLDVIF
+229 LAWLDGFGDLDNIF
-243 EGIVDAKIRHFAAQA
+243 EGIVETKIRHFAAQA
-258 VASDVAEL
+258 AASDVSEL

-316 ARQRQKLE
+316 TRQRQKLE
-324 QLAATLDG
+324 RLVATLDG
-332 VVQILVQEPDN
+332 VLQILAQEPN
-343 QEAGSLIREYL
+343 NEEAGSLIREYL
-354 SPDGNLDRLR
+354 CTDGSLDRLR
-364 ETCAEVQ
+364 DSCAEVQ

-409 SLIQALLLIQDSEN
+409 SLTQALLLIQDNEN
-423 LHREWIDEHV
+423 LHREWIDEYV
-433 DLSFASERWVK
+433 DLSFASERWGK

-475 GDMCVLGSESF
+475 GDLCVLGSESF
-486 ADYRKQL
+486 DDYRRQL
-493 LPWEE
+493 LSWEDCQE
-498 CLQRLPAYCEK
+498 RLPAYCEK
-509 VGLPGTAKEFVASLK
+509 VGLPATAKEFTASLK
-524 TQLEKTAQ
+524 AQLEEAAQ
-532 QLDEKFPSCR
+532 HLDDKFPSCR

-557 VIARDIPPSAISLQ
+557 VMARDIPPSAISLQ
-571 TALMQRM
+571 TAIVQRM

-606 EPKLKEPAE
+606 EPKLKDPAE

-752 ADTVYSDTQGQS
+752 PDTVYSDTQGQS

-792 PDRGVS
+792 PERGAS
-798 YKHINRL
+798 YQHINRL

-810 DWHLIETHWQDLMQ
+810 DWQLIETHWQDLMQ

-843 GSYSRRNKL
+843 GSYSRRNRL

-857 ALGSVIR
+857 ALGAVVR
-864 TIFLLNWIGSRELR
+864 TIFLVNWISSRELR

-932 VDMMRILQKLARE
+932 VDMMRILQKLAHD
-945 GWQFTDEDVSFLS
+945 GWQFTDDDVSFLS

-978 PEPWIKDSVFQ
+978 PESWIKDSVFQ
-989 QAAGSLRVNTASKA
+989 QAAGSLRAGVPSQASV
-1003 SAEEAT
+1003 EETP

>member
-798 YKHINRL
+798 HKHINRL

>member
-1 MNLMA
+1 MA
-6 SVERTAYPLLPSQLP
+6 SVERTAYPVLPSQLP

-44 SPALA
+44 SPALS

-61 LHYFVPFEALPQE
+61 LHYFVPFEELPQE
-74 LINHVRQCLRY
+74 LISHVRQCLRY
-85 GARIAPR
+85 GTRIAPR
-92 YSNLRTLYRHQAAVR
+92 YSNPRTLYRHQAAVR
-107 QYLQITPF
+107 QYLQVTPF

-130 CALVLEQRVDLIN
+130 CAVVLEQRVDLIN
-143 AMLDEL
+143 AMIDEL

-163 NIAETALVGAQE
+163 NLAETALASAQE

-180 VVTRAPIEVIYKLKE
+180 VVTRAPIEVIYKLRE
-195 LLDTDFG
+195 LLETDFG
-202 RRQSDFNALKQAP
+202 RRQSDFNTLKQAP

-229 LAWLESFGDLDVIF
+229 LAWLESFGNLDAIF
-243 EGIVDAKIRHFAAQA
+243 EGIVDTKIRHFAAQA
-258 VASDVAEL
+258 AASDVSEL

-332 VVQILVQEPDN
+332 VVQILVQEPDD
-343 QEAGSLIREYL
+343 QEAGSLIR
-354 SPDGNLDRLR
+354 DN
-364 ETCAEVQ
+364 
-371 ATGGNNYLPLIWK
+371 
-384 HFKSHRSL
+384 
-392 LFRLSH
+392 
-398 LLQLEPTTQDR
+398 
-409 SLIQALLLIQDSEN
+409 EN
-423 LHREWIDEHV
+423 LHREWIDEFV

-466 SYLASELRS
+466 SYLANELRS
-475 GDMCVLGSESF
+475 GDMCVQGSESF

-509 VGLPGTAKEFVASLK
+509 MGLPGTAKEFVASLK
-524 TQLEKTAQ
+524 AQLEETAE

-557 VIARDIPPSAISLQ
+557 VTARDIPPSAISLQ

-745 KADLSVE
+745 KIDLSVE
-752 ADTVYSDTQGQS
+752 PDTVYSDTQGQS

-792 PDRGVS
+792 SDRGVS

-989 QAAGSLRVNTASKA
+989 QAAGSLRVGTTRQADT
-1003 SAEEAT
+1003 ERAT

>member
-1 MNLMA
+1 MA
-6 SVERTAYPLLPSQLP
+6 SLERTAYPTLSKAYSKAELQRDFSFSDDEIKWVRSKSKAPFHLNLAVLLKTFQVLRYFPDITDIPDQLVEFIRG
-21 AKELHR
+21 ELGQR
-27 SYSLS
+27 SK
-32 DSEIE
+32 
-37 WVNNTAK
+37 VK
-44 SPALA
+44 LA
-49 IGLAIQLKVFQQ
+49 EYKWFQQ
-61 LHYFVPFEALPQE
+61 YRHMNAVRACLGVTAFYGSDAIELAERHAKAMSFVLDQRADIINSVIEE
-74 LINHVRQCLRY
+74 LIRQ
-85 GARIAPR
+85 
-92 YSNLRTLYRHQAAVR
+92 
-107 QYLQITPF
+107 
-115 YSSDGLA
+115 D
-122 VTEQIARD
+122 
-130 CALVLEQRVDLIN
+130 
-143 AMLDEL
+143 
-149 IQRGY
+149 Y

-163 NIAETALVGAQE
+163 DLAERIHAESQE
-175 VTFNL
+175 AIFNL
-180 VVTRAPIEVIYKLKE
+180 VVTRTPIAVIHKLKD

-215 KKPSRKHLEVLIDH
+215 KKPSRKHLEALIDH
-229 LAWLESFGDLDVIF
+229 LAWLESFGNLDAIF
-243 EGIVDAKIRHFAAQA
+243 EGIVDTKIRHFAAQA
-258 VASDVAEL
+258 AASDVSEL

-274 YTLMLAL
+274 YTMMLAL

-332 VVQILVQEPDN
+332 VVQILVQEPDD

-384 HFKSHRSL
+384 HFRSHRSL

-409 SLIQALLLIQDSEN
+409 SLIQALQLIQDSEN

-444 VVRRPAS
+444 VVRRPS
-451 EGPPTNRR
+451 SGGPPTNRR

-475 GDMCVLGSESF
+475 GDMCVQGSESF

-509 VGLPGTAKEFVASLK
+509 MGLPGTAKEFVASLK
-524 TQLEKTAQ
+524 AQLEETAQ

-557 VIARDIPPSAISLQ
+557 VTARDIPPSAISLQ

-630 NQAARH
+630 SQAARH

-745 KADLSVE
+745 KVDLSVE
-752 ADTVYSDTQGQS
+752 PDTVYSDTQGQS

-792 PDRGVS
+792 SDRGVS

-989 QAAGSLRVNTASKA
+989 QAAGSLRVSTTRQADTDMA
-1003 SAEEAT
+1003 P

>member
-1 MNLMA
+1 MA

-27 SYSLS
+27 CYSLS

-44 SPALA
+44 SPALS

-61 LHYFVPFEALPQE
+61 LHYFVPFEELPQE
-74 LINHVRQCLRY
+74 LISHVRQCLRY

-92 YSNLRTLYRHQAAVR
+92 YSNPRTLYRHQAAVR
-107 QYLQITPF
+107 QYLQVTPF

-122 VTEQIARD
+122 ITEEIARD
-130 CALVLEQRVDLIN
+130 CAVVLEQRVDLIN

-163 NIAETALVGAQE
+163 NIAETALASAQE

-180 VVTRAPIEVIYKLKE
+180 IVLRAPIEVIYKLKE

-229 LAWLESFGDLDVIF
+229 LAWLESFGDLDAIL
-243 EGIVDAKIRHFAAQA
+243 EGVVDAKIRHFATQA
-258 VASDVAEL
+258 AASDVAEL

-332 VVQILVQEPDN
+332 VVQILVQEPDD
-343 QEAGSLIREYL
+343 QEAGSLIREFL

-409 SLIQALLLIQDSEN
+409 SLIQALQLIQDSEN

-498 CLQRLPAYCEK
+498 CFHRLPAYCEK

-524 TQLEKTAQ
+524 IQLEETAQ
-532 QLDEKFPSCR
+532 HLDEKFPSCR

-745 KADLSVE
+745 KVDLSVE
-752 ADTVYSDTQGQS
+752 PDTVYSDTQGQS

-932 VDMMRILQKLARE
+932 VDMMRILQKLARD
-945 GWQFTDEDVSFLS
+945 GWQFTDDDVSFLS

-965 KRFGEFNLKLNRP
+965 KRFGEFNLKLKRP
-978 PEPWIKDSVFQ
+978 PEPWIKDSIFQ
-989 QAAGSLRVNTASKA
+989 QAAGSMRAKQMSDSNVEVTN
-1003 SAEEAT
+1003 

>member
-1 MNLMA
+1 MA

-27 SYSLS
+27 CYSLS

-44 SPALA
+44 SPALS

-61 LHYFVPFEALPQE
+61 LHYFVPFEELPQE
-74 LINHVRQCLRY
+74 LISHVRQCLRY

-92 YSNLRTLYRHQAAVR
+92 YSNPRTLYRHQAAVR
-107 QYLQITPF
+107 QYLQVTPF

-122 VTEQIARD
+122 ITEEIARD
-130 CALVLEQRVDLIN
+130 CAVVLEQRVDLIN

-163 NIAETALVGAQE
+163 NIAETALASAQE

-180 VVTRAPIEVIYKLKE
+180 IVLRAPIEVIYKLKE

-229 LAWLESFGDLDVIF
+229 LAWLESFGDLDAIL
-243 EGIVDAKIRHFAAQA
+243 EGVVDAKIRHFATQA
-258 VASDVAEL
+258 AASDVAEL
-266 KDCSLPKR
+266 KDCSQPKR

-303 IHKRAKEELEQIQ
+303 IHKRAKEELGQIQ

-332 VVQILVQEPDN
+332 VVQILVQEPDD
-343 QEAGSLIREYL
+343 QEAGSLIREFL

-409 SLIQALLLIQDSEN
+409 SLIQALQLIQDSEN

-498 CLQRLPAYCEK
+498 CFHRLPAYCEK

-524 TQLEKTAQ
+524 IQLEETAQ
-532 QLDEKFPSCR
+532 HLDEKFPSCR

-745 KADLSVE
+745 KVDLSVE
-752 ADTVYSDTQGQS
+752 PDTVYSDTQGQS

-932 VDMMRILQKLARE
+932 VDMMRILQKLARD
-945 GWQFTDEDVSFLS
+945 GWQFTDDDVSFLS

-965 KRFGEFNLKLNRP
+965 KRFGEFNLKLKRP
-978 PEPWIKDSVFQ
+978 PEPWIKDSIFQ
-989 QAAGSLRVNTASKA
+989 QAAGSMRAKQMSDSNVEVTN
-1003 SAEEAT
+1003 

>member
-1 MNLMA
+1 
-6 SVERTAYPLLPSQLP
+6 

-44 SPALA
+44 SPALS

-61 LHYFVPFEALPQE
+61 LHYFVPFEELPQE
-74 LINHVRQCLRY
+74 LISHVRQCLRY
-85 GARIAPR
+85 GTRIAPR
-92 YSNLRTLYRHQAAVR
+92 YSNPRTLYRHQAAVR
-107 QYLQITPF
+107 QYLQVTPF

-130 CALVLEQRVDLIN
+130 CAVVLEQRVDLIN

-163 NIAETALVGAQE
+163 NLAETALASAQE

-180 VVTRAPIEVIYKLKE
+180 VVTRAPIEVIYKLRE
-195 LLDTDFG
+195 LLETDFG
-202 RRQSDFNALKQAP
+202 RRQSDFNTLKQAP

-229 LAWLESFGDLDVIF
+229 LAWLESFGNLDAIF
-243 EGIVDAKIRHFAAQA
+243 EGIVDTKIRHFAAQA
-258 VASDVAEL
+258 AASDVSEL

-332 VVQILVQEPDN
+332 VVQILVQEPDD

-384 HFKSHRSL
+384 HFRSHRSL

-409 SLIQALLLIQDSEN
+409 SLTQALQLIQDNEN
-423 LHREWIDEHV
+423 LHREWIDEFV

-475 GDMCVLGSESF
+475 GDMCVQGSESF

-509 VGLPGTAKEFVASLK
+509 MGLPGTAKEFVASLK
-524 TQLEKTAQ
+524 AQLEET
-532 QLDEKFPSCR
+532 
-542 GDVSI
+542 
-547 NEAGEPVLRR
+547 
-557 VIARDIPPSAISLQ
+557 
-571 TALMQRM
+571 
-578 PARHVLDIMANIEH
+578 
-592 WIQFTRHFGPMSGN
+592 
-606 EPKLKEPAE
+606 
-615 RYLMTI
+615 
-621 FAMGCNLGP
+621 
-630 NQAARH
+630 
-636 LAGNVTPHMLSYT
+636 
-649 NRRHLSLEKLDK
+649 
-661 ANRELVELYLQLD
+661 
-674 LPKLWGDG
+674 
-682 KAVAADGTQ
+682 ADGTQ

-719 NNYIAVFQHFIPPGI
+719 
-734 WEAIYVIEGLL
+734 
-745 KADLSVE
+745 
-752 ADTVYSDTQGQS
+752 
-764 ATVFAFTHLLGINL
+764 
-778 MPRIRNWRDLVMCR
+778 
-792 PDRGVS
+792 
-798 YKHINRL
+798 
-805 FTDTA
+805 
-810 DWHLIETHWQDLMQ
+810 
-824 VALSI
+824 
-829 QAGKISSPMLLRKL
+829 
-843 GSYSRRNKL
+843 
-852 YHAAQ
+852 
-857 ALGSVIR
+857 
-864 TIFLLNWIGSRELR
+864 
-878 QEVTA
+878 
-883 NTNKIESYNGFS
+883 
-895 KWLSFGGDVIAE
+895 
-907 NDPDEQQKRL
+907 
-917 RYNDMVASSVILQNT
+917 
-932 VDMMRILQKLARE
+932 
-945 GWQFTDEDVSFLS
+945 
-958 PYLTSNV
+958 
-965 KRFGEFNLKLNRP
+965 
-978 PEPWIKDSVFQ
+978 
-989 QAAGSLRVNTASKA
+989 
-1003 SAEEAT
+1003 

>member
-1 MNLMA
+1 MA
-6 SVERTAYPLLPSQLP
+6 SLERTAYPTLSKTYSKAELQRDFSFSDDEIKWVRSKSKAPFHLNLAVLLKTFQVLRYFPDITDVPDQLVAFIRGELGQRSKVKFAEYKWFQQYRHMNAIRARLGVTAFYGSDAIEVAERH
-21 AKELHR
+21 AKEMSFVLDQR
-27 SYSLS
+27 ADIINSV
-32 DSEIE
+32 IE
-37 WVNNTAK
+37 
-44 SPALA
+44 
-49 IGLAIQLKVFQQ
+49 
-61 LHYFVPFEALPQE
+61 E
-74 LINHVRQCLRY
+74 LICQ
-85 GARIAPR
+85 
-92 YSNLRTLYRHQAAVR
+92 
-107 QYLQITPF
+107 
-115 YSSDGLA
+115 D
-122 VTEQIARD
+122 
-130 CALVLEQRVDLIN
+130 
-143 AMLDEL
+143 
-149 IQRGY
+149 Y

-163 NIAETALVGAQE
+163 DLAERIHTESQE
-175 VTFNL
+175 AIFNL
-180 VVTRAPIEVIYKLKE
+180 VVTRTSIEVIHKLKE

-215 KKPSRKHLEVLIDH
+215 KKPSRRHLEVLIDH
-229 LAWLESFGDLDVIF
+229 LAWLESFGDLEAIF
-243 EGIVDAKIRHFAAQA
+243 DGIVDAKIRHFAAQA
-258 VASDVAEL
+258 AASDASEL

-303 IHKRAKEELEQIQ
+303 IHKRAKEELEQIH

-332 VVQILVQEPDN
+332 VVQILVQEPDD

-409 SLIQALLLIQDSEN
+409 SLIQALLLIQDCEN
-423 LHREWIDEHV
+423 LHREWIGEHA
-433 DLSFASERWVK
+433 DLSFASERWIK
-444 VVRRPAS
+444 VVRRPTS

-498 CLQRLPAYCEK
+498 CLQQLPAYCEK

-524 TQLEKTAQ
+524 TQLEETAQ
-532 QLDEKFPSCR
+532 QLDEKFPACR

-745 KADLSVE
+745 KVDLSVE
-752 ADTVYSDTQGQS
+752 PDTVYSDTQGQS

-805 FTDTA
+805 FTDSA

-945 GWQFTDEDVSFLS
+945 GWQFNDEDVSFLS

-989 QAAGSLRVNTASKA
+989 QAAGSLRVNTASRTD
-1003 SAEEAT
+1003 AEEAT

>member
-1 MNLMA
+1 MA

-27 SYSLS
+27 CYSLS

-44 SPALA
+44 SPALS

-61 LHYFVPFEALPQE
+61 LHYFVPFEELPQE
-74 LINHVRQCLRY
+74 LISHVRQCLRY

-92 YSNLRTLYRHQAAVR
+92 YSNPRTLYRHQAAVR
-107 QYLQITPF
+107 QYLQVTPF

-122 VTEQIARD
+122 ITEEIARD
-130 CALVLEQRVDLIN
+130 CAVVLEQRVDLIN

-163 NIAETALVGAQE
+163 NIAETALASAQE

-180 VVTRAPIEVIYKLKE
+180 IVLRAPIEVIYKLKE

-229 LAWLESFGDLDVIF
+229 LAWLESFGDLDAILEGVI
-243 EGIVDAKIRHFAAQA
+243 DAKIRHFATQA
-258 VASDVAEL
+258 AASDVAEL

-332 VVQILVQEPDN
+332 VVQILVQEPDD
-343 QEAGSLIREYL
+343 QEAGSLIREFL

-409 SLIQALLLIQDSEN
+409 SLIQALQLIQDSEN

-498 CLQRLPAYCEK
+498 CFHRLPAYCEK

-524 TQLEKTAQ
+524 IQLEETAQ
-532 QLDEKFPSCR
+532 HLDEKFPSCR

-745 KADLSVE
+745 KVDLSVE
-752 ADTVYSDTQGQS
+752 PDTVYSDTQGQS

-864 TIFLLNWIGSRELR
+864 TILLLNWIGSRELR

-932 VDMMRILQKLARE
+932 VDMMRILQKLARD
-945 GWQFTDEDVSFLS
+945 GWQFTDDDVSFLS

-965 KRFGEFNLKLNRP
+965 KRFGEFNLKLKRP
-978 PEPWIKDSVFQ
+978 PEPWIKDSIFQ
-989 QAAGSLRVNTASKA
+989 QAAGSMRAKQMSDSNVEVTN
-1003 SAEEAT
+1003 

>member
-1 MNLMA
+1 MA
-6 SVERTAYPLLPSQLP
+6 A
-21 AKELHR
+21 
-27 SYSLS
+27 
-32 DSEIE
+32 
-37 WVNNTAK
+37 
-44 SPALA
+44 
-49 IGLAIQLKVFQQ
+49 KVFQE
-61 LHYFVPFEALPQE
+61 LHYFPPLDEIPPEITDHIRNTLGFGPR
-74 LINHVRQCLRY
+74 ITSRY
-85 GARIAPR
+85 TN
-92 YSNLRTLYRHQAAVR
+92 SRTFYRHQAAIR
-107 QYLQITPF
+107 EYLQIKAF
-115 YSSDGLA
+115 YGSEALTIALHLA
-122 VTEQIARD
+122 HESAE
-130 CALVLEQRVDLIN
+130 VLDQRADIINVLIG
-143 AMLDEL
+143 EL
-149 IQRGY
+149 LQRSY

-163 NIAETALVGAQE
+163 DAAEDALVAMQE
-175 VTFNL
+175 RLFNL
-180 VVTRAPIEVIYKLKE
+180 VVTRAPIEVVYKLKE
-195 LLDTDFG
+195 LLETDFG

-229 LAWLESFGDLDVIF
+229 MAWLESFGNLDAIF
-243 EGIVDAKIRHFAAQA
+243 DGIVDTKIRHFAAQA
-258 VASDVAEL
+258 AASDVAEL

-332 VVQILVQEPDN
+332 VVQILVQEPDD

-354 SPDGNLDRLR
+354 SPDGNLERLR

-384 HFKSHRSL
+384 HFRSHRSL

-409 SLIQALLLIQDSEN
+409 SLVQALQLIQDSEN
-423 LHREWIDEHV
+423 LHRVWIDEHV

-466 SYLASELRS
+466 SYLANELRS
-475 GDMCVLGSESF
+475 GDMCVQGSESF

-493 LPWEE
+493 LPWDE

-509 VGLPGTAKEFVASLK
+509 MELPGTAKEFVTSLK
-524 TQLEKTAQ
+524 TQLEETAQ
-532 QLDEKFPSCR
+532 QLDDKFPSCR

-557 VIARDIPPSAISLQ
+557 VTARDIPPSAISLQ

-630 NQAARH
+630 SQAARH

-792 PDRGVS
+792 PDRGAA

-864 TIFLLNWIGSRELR
+864 TIFLLTWIGSRELR

-989 QAAGSLRVNTASKA
+989 QAAGSIRTGKLGTAET
-1003 SAEEAT
+1003 EEMT

>member
-1 MNLMA
+1 MA
-6 SVERTAYPLLPSQLP
+6 SLERTAYPTLSKTYSKGELQRDFSFSDNEIKWVRSKSKAPFHLNLAVLLKTFQVLRYFPDITDVPDQLVAFIRGELGQRSKVKFAEYKWFQQYRHMNAIRARLGVTAFYGSDAIEVAERH
-21 AKELHR
+21 AKEMSFVLDQR
-27 SYSLS
+27 ADIINSV
-32 DSEIE
+32 IE
-37 WVNNTAK
+37 
-44 SPALA
+44 
-49 IGLAIQLKVFQQ
+49 
-61 LHYFVPFEALPQE
+61 E
-74 LINHVRQCLRY
+74 LIRQ
-85 GARIAPR
+85 
-92 YSNLRTLYRHQAAVR
+92 
-107 QYLQITPF
+107 
-115 YSSDGLA
+115 D
-122 VTEQIARD
+122 
-130 CALVLEQRVDLIN
+130 
-143 AMLDEL
+143 
-149 IQRGY
+149 Y

-163 NIAETALVGAQE
+163 DLAERIHTESQE
-175 VTFNL
+175 AIFNL
-180 VVTRAPIEVIYKLKE
+180 VVTRTPIEVIHKLKE

-229 LAWLESFGDLDVIF
+229 LAWLESFGDLEAIF
-243 EGIVDAKIRHFAAQA
+243 DGIVDAKIRHFAAQA
-258 VASDVAEL
+258 AASDVSEL

-303 IHKRAKEELEQIQ
+303 IHKRAKEELEQIH

-332 VVQILVQEPDN
+332 VVQILVQEPDD

-409 SLIQALLLIQDSEN
+409 SLIQALLLIQDCEN
-423 LHREWIDEHV
+423 LHREWIGEHV
-433 DLSFASERWVK
+433 DLSFASERWIK
-444 VVRRPAS
+444 VVRRPTS

-498 CLQRLPAYCEK
+498 CLQQLPAYCEK

-524 TQLEKTAQ
+524 TQLEETAQ

-792 PDRGVS
+792 PDRGAS

-810 DWHLIETHWQDLMQ
+810 DWNLIETHWQDLMQ

-989 QAAGSLRVNTASKA
+989 QAAGSLRVNTASRA
-1003 SAEEAT
+1003 DAEEAT

>member
-1 MNLMA
+1 MA

-27 SYSLS
+27 CYSLS

-44 SPALA
+44 SPALS

-61 LHYFVPFEALPQE
+61 LHYFVPFEELPQE
-74 LINHVRQCLRY
+74 LISHVRQCLRY

-92 YSNLRTLYRHQAAVR
+92 YSNPRTLYRHQAAVR
-107 QYLQITPF
+107 QYLQVTPF

-122 VTEQIARD
+122 ITEEIARD
-130 CALVLEQRVDLIN
+130 CAVVLEQRVDLIN

-163 NIAETALVGAQE
+163 NIAETALASAQE

-180 VVTRAPIEVIYKLKE
+180 IVLRAPIEVIYKLKE

-229 LAWLESFGDLDVIF
+229 LAWLESFGDLDAIL
-243 EGIVDAKIRHFAAQA
+243 EGVVDAKIRHFATQA
-258 VASDVAEL
+258 AASDVAEL
-266 KDCSLPKR
+266 KDCSQPKR

-332 VVQILVQEPDN
+332 VVQILVQEPDD
-343 QEAGSLIREYL
+343 QEAGSLIREFL

-409 SLIQALLLIQDSEN
+409 SLIQALQLIQDSEN

-466 SYLASELRS
+466 SYLASGLRS

-498 CLQRLPAYCEK
+498 CFHRLPAYCEK

-524 TQLEKTAQ
+524 IQLEETAQ
-532 QLDEKFPSCR
+532 HLDEKFPSCR

-745 KADLSVE
+745 KVDLSVE
-752 ADTVYSDTQGQS
+752 PDTVYSDTQGQS

-932 VDMMRILQKLARE
+932 VDMMRILQKLARD
-945 GWQFTDEDVSFLS
+945 GWQFTDDDVSFLS

-965 KRFGEFNLKLNRP
+965 KRFGEFNLKLKRP
-978 PEPWIKDSVFQ
+978 PEPWIKDSIFQ
-989 QAAGSLRVNTASKA
+989 QAAGSMRAKQMSDSNVEVTN
-1003 SAEEAT
+1003 